1 MKKKF
6 WIICYGVALSA
17 FTAYIALDTFVLSSA
32 YQRDATQMNTAMF
45 ADTEESLTDT
55 EEPSTDN
62 EESSIEKEESLT
74 EKEKSSTD
82 TEKSSTGKKKS
93 SSEEKKSSSE
103 KEESSSESDEKEKA
117 DTTDKPT
124 HKSRHGFKHKSYA
137 FEGSDDSSD
146 STVSKYSLTESGSSY
161 ENENVKITITEYD
174 QNNTK
179 IYVADVQVDSA
190 QELKTAFAEDT
201 YGKNVT
207 EKTSEIA
214 ESKNAILAINGD
226 YYGARE
232 SGYVIRNGVVYRD
245 EASDDDL
252 LCIYA
257 DGSMKILNQ
266 SDYSAEELVSQGVW
280 QAFSFGPGLIE
291 NGDISVNQ
299 DDEVGR
305 AKASNPRT
313 AIGVIS
319 ENHYLFVVSD
329 GRTDESE
336 GLTLYELAEFMKS
349 LGARTA
355 YNLDGGGSSTM
366 YFNGAVVNN
375 PTTTGNI
382 KEREV
387 SDIVYIGQ

>member
-1 MKKKF
+1 MGKKT
-6 WIICYGVALSA
+6 WLICYGLALTT
-17 FTAYIALDTFVLSSA
+17 FTTYIALDTFVLSA
-32 YQRDATQMNTAMF
+32 TYQSDATQINTSMF
-45 ADTEESLTDT
+45 ADAEE
-55 EEPSTDN
+55 
-62 EESSIEKEESLT
+62 
-74 EKEKSSTD
+74 
-82 TEKSSTGKKKS
+82 
-93 SSEEKKSSSE
+93 SSSE
-103 KEESSSESDEKEKA
+103 KEEKA
-117 DTTDKPT
+117 NNDAADKPT
-124 HKSRHGFKHKSYA
+124 NKRSHGSKHKSFA
-137 FEGSDDSSD
+137 FEGEHDSSD
-146 STVSKYSLTESGSSY
+146 SAVSKYSLEESGSSF
-161 ENENVKITITEYD
+161 ENENVKISITEYY

-201 YGKNVT
+201 YGRNVT
-207 EKTSEIA
+207 AKTSEIA
-214 ESKNAILAINGD
+214 ESKNAVLAINGD

-232 SGYVIRNGVVYRD
+232 SGYVIRNGVVYRS

-257 DGSMKILNQ
+257 DGSMKIISQ
-266 SDYSAEELVSQGVW
+266 SDYSADELVSQGVW

-291 NGDISVNQ
+291 NGDISVDQ

-305 AKASNPRT
+305 ARASNPRT
-313 AIGVIS
+313 AIGMIA
-319 ENHYLFVVSD
+319 EDHYLFVVAD

-336 GLTLYELAEFMKS
+336 GLTLYELAEFMKT
-349 LGARTA
+349 LGAKTA

-387 SDIVYIGQ
+387 SDIVYIGK